1 MTTTPT
7 LEHPLDAI
15 FRPRAVAVIG
25 ASDKGG
31 SVGRAIL
38 WNLISSP
45 FGGTVYAI
53 NPRRRNVLGIKAY
66 RNIGEIPEPVDLAMV
81 LTPAP
86 TVPGLIDKCAAAG
99 VKAAIIIS
107 AGFAETGASGRALEE
122 QIRERSG
129 PGRIRI
135 IGPNSLGVMNPVIGL
150 NAAFATRIAKR
161 GTVGFISQSGAV
173 CAAILD
179 WSLHVNVGFSAFV
192 SFGSMVDVDW
202 PDLIY
207 YLGNDRNTKSIVLY
221 VQTIGAARSFLSAV
235 REVAMTKPIILIKPG
250 RTDPAAEAA
259 KATAYYTPSEA
270 CNDEVFSAAIRRSG
284 VLRVDDIES
293 LFAMADV
300 LGKQPRPRG
309 PRLAIVSNAAGPGIL
324 ATDALIADGGE
335 LATLAPDS
343 IAALDAFLPPYWN
356 HANPVDILADADPE
370 RYARGLETVLNDPGT
385 DGVLVVLT
393 PQVMTDPTGTAQRI
407 AHIAESADKPII
419 ASWMGG
425 EAVEEGA
432 NILNRHRIP
441 AFPYPDAAAR
451 IFNAMWRY
459 SYNIR
464 GLYETA
470 TPDVEED
477 VVDNATAARIIAA
490 ARAEGRTELGEYV
503 SKQVLAACG
512 IPVVATRVAESEDE
526 AVRMAGAIG
535 YPVAM
540 TYNYKPFKRR
550 RGEAIYLNLAN
561 EADVR
566 RAFQALRE
574 GIEGLPRGA
583 PISVAIRAV
592 LKAGGYRVVFASSI
606 DPHFG
611 PVITFGSGGPLG
623 DLFRDRALALP
634 PLNTTL
640 ARRTLEQTRIYTA
653 LRGMQDFK
661 PVDTAALERLLV
673 RFSQLVVEHRWIRE
687 IDINP
692 FLVSAD
698 QMVALD
704 ARITLFD
711 PDVGEDQ
718 LPRLAIRPYP
728 GEYFA
733 TCTLKNGEEIVLRPI
748 RPEDEAMMVTFHESL
763 SGDTVYYRYLQQL
776 ALDERIKHERL
787 AEICFCDYDRAMA
800 LIAVG
805 KDPQTDG
812 RRILAVARLVKLHE
826 GGDADFAIVV
836 RDDCQGVGLGMEMMR
851 QLIHVARTEGVRRLV
866 GIILPDNRPML
877 RMCAKLG
884 FTLNKPV
891 GGEVIAEMPL

>member
-1 MTTTPT
+1 MSMAPA

-25 ASDKGG
+25 ASDKAG

-45 FGGTVYAI
+45 FGGTIYAI
-53 NPRRRNVLGIKAY
+53 NPRRRNVLGIKTCAS
-66 RNIGEIPEPVDLAMV
+66 IGETPEPVDLAMV

-86 TVPGLIDKCAAAG
+86 TVPGVIDECVAAG
-99 VKAAIIIS
+99 VKSAIIIS
-107 AGFAETGASGRALEE
+107 AGFAETGATGRALEE
-122 QIRERSG
+122 QIQERSG

-150 NAAFATRIAKR
+150 NAAFAARIANR

-179 WSLHVNVGFSAFV
+179 WSLHVNVGFSVFV
-192 SFGSMVDVDW
+192 SFGSMVDVNW

-221 VQTIGAARSFLSAV
+221 VQTIGAARAFLSAV
-235 REVAMTKPIILIKPG
+235 REVAMTKPIILMKPG
-250 RTDPAAEAA
+250 RTAPAAEAA
-259 KATAYYTPSEA
+259 KATAYYSPSEA
-270 CNDEVFSAAIRRSG
+270 CDDEVFSAAIRRSG
-284 VLRVDDIES
+284 VLRVDDVES
-293 LFAMADV
+293 LFSMADV

-309 PRLAIVSNAAGPGIL
+309 PRLAILSNAAGPGIL
-324 ATDALIADGGE
+324 ATDALAADGGE
-335 LATLAPDS
+335 LAALAPDTL
-343 IAALDAFLPPYWN
+343 ATLDAFLPSYWN
-356 HANPVDILADADPE
+356 RANPVDLLADADPD
-370 RYARGLETVLNDPGT
+370 RYGRSVEAVLNDPGT
-385 DGVLVVLT
+385 DGALVVLT

-407 AHIAESADKPII
+407 ARIAESADKPII

-425 EAVEEGA
+425 EAVAEGA
-432 NILNRHRIP
+432 DVLNRHRVP

-451 IFNAMWRY
+451 IFNSMWRY

-470 TPDVEED
+470 APDADED
-477 VVDNATAARIIAA
+477 AVDTAAVARIIAE
-490 ARAEGRTELGEYV
+490 ARAEGRMELGECL

-512 IPVVATRVAESEDE
+512 IPVVATRAAENEDD
-526 AVRMAGAIG
+526 AVRMAEAIG

-540 TYNYKPFKRR
+540 TYNYKPFQRR
-550 RGEAIYLNLAN
+550 RGESIYINLAS
-561 EADVR
+561 AQDVR
-566 RAFQALRE
+566 RAYQALRE
-574 GIEGLPRGA
+574 SVEGLSADA
-583 PISVAIRAV
+583 PLCVSLRAV
-592 LKAGGYRVVFASSI
+592 LKAGGYRVLFSSAI

-611 PVITFGSGGPLG
+611 PVITFGAGGPLG
-623 DLFRDRALALP
+623 DVFRDRALALP

-640 ARRTLEQTRIYTA
+640 ARRTFEQTRIYGA
-653 LRGMQDFK
+653 LRGMQGFEA
-661 PVDTAALERLLV
+661 VDTAALERLLA
-673 RFSQLVVEHRWIRE
+673 RFSRLVVEQRWIRE
-687 IDINP
+687 VDINP

-698 QMVALD
+698 QMLALD
-704 ARITLFD
+704 ARITLFG
-711 PDVGEDQ
+711 PDTGEDQ

-728 GEYFA
+728 GEYIVSCA
-733 TCTLKNGEEIVLRPI
+733 LKNGEDVTLRPI

-800 LIAVG
+800 IIAVG
-805 KDPQTDG
+805 RAPQTDE
-812 RRILAVARLVKLHE
+812 RRILAVVRLVKLHG

-836 RDDCQGVGLGMEMMR
+836 RDDYQGLGLGVAMMR
-851 QLIHVARTEGVRRLV
+851 RLIHVARAENVTRLV
-866 GIILPDNRPML
+866 GVILPDNRPML

-884 FTLNKPV
+884 FSLNKPV